1 MAKSAKVKWECP
13 ECKAPPNEHGK
24 GGEGECEMDR
34 RSYGSYTSSDC
45 QGFICECDVNEDG
58 HGESQDK
65 PCLEARCYHCDWSG
79 RFPPLP
85 KKLKPFEKL
94 ALAAGWTPPKGWVG

>member
-1 MAKSAKVKWECP
+1 MKWECP
-13 ECKAPPNEHGK
+13 ECKAPPNKHGK
-24 GGEGECEMDR
+24 GGSDKCGM
-34 RSYGSYTSSDC
+34 SGYGDDC
-45 QGFICECDVNEDG
+45 QGFICECDNNEKD

-65 PCLEARCYHCDWSG
+65 LCLDARCYHCGWGG

>member
-1 MAKSAKVKWECP
+1 MAKVAKVEWKCP
-13 ECKAPPNEHGK
+13 SCGAPPNEHGK
-24 GGEGECEMDR
+24 GGVNECDT
-34 RSYGSYTSSDC
+34 GSSNECS
-45 QGFICECDVNEDG
+45 GFICDCSVDEKE

-65 PCLEARCYHCDWSG
+65 PCLEALCYHCGWGG

-85 KKLKPFEKL
+85 KKLKPYEKQ